1 MSSTSSSQRKPRRHW
16 RTFLRAVR
24 ANDAATALDCLAADE
39 VMEWLIVGKPE
50 RSDRNDREF
59 GSDAFGGVRIIEN
72 LSRWMGGAEVVAL
85 FQAIHPNVHPWWEA
99 ARAADRRGVAR
110 HDGQVVREAGAVWA
124 SVWNWTVREAAKNRR
139 RAVVQ
144 AMLSAFPDVEV
155 GVLCDADDGWQGW
168 DRWGEIVLDWIE
180 DVEHYRAERVVAHA
194 TRLLWDAVA
203 KGRRLEGRNEVIG
216 RLILA
221 GADVAEAERMEHAAV
236 VKAAAGCGVVLGS
249 VQALVREAAGGRLG
263 FDKEW
268 RPVRFTDEQAR
279 MIRNE
284 ADRSALIRSIA
295 DDAILTAPV
304 PAPRLL

>member
-1 MSSTSSSQRKPRRHW
+1 MSSTSNSQRKPRRHW

-24 ANDAATALDCLAADE
+24 ANDAATALDCLASGD
-39 VMEWLIVGKPE
+39 VMEWLVIGKPW

-59 GSDAFGGVRIIEN
+59 GSDEFGGVRIVEN
-72 LSRWMGGAEVVAL
+72 LSRWLGGAEVVAL
-85 FQAIHPNVHPWWEA
+85 FQAIHPNVHPWWA
-99 ARAADRRGVAR
+99 AGWPGKRRVVKVAAEEWSDL
-110 HDGQVVREAGAVWA
+110 
-124 SVWNWTVREAAKNRR
+124 WNWTVREAAKNRR

-155 GVLCDADDGWQGW
+155 GVLCDAGDGWQGW

-203 KGRRLEGRNEVIG
+203 KGRHLERRSEVIG

-221 GADVAEAERMEHAAV
+221 GADVAEAERREHAEV
-236 VKAAAGCGVVLGS
+236 LAAAARCGVVLGG
-249 VQALVREAAGGRLG
+249 VQAAVREAAVAVLD

-268 RPVRFTDEQAR
+268 RPVCFTDEQAR

-304 PAPRLL
+304 PEVRLL